1 MEVAMDKVG
10 YGRTNFEVSLVVLGT
25 WVTGGWMWGGAD
37 ESDSIRTIHKALDLG
52 INFIDTAPVYGFG
65 RSEEIVGKA
74 LREHPERDRV
84 VVATK
89 CGLEWDAEQRQIR
102 RNSSPDRIR
111 QEVDDSLRRLGRE
124 WIDLYQVHWPDPNT
138 PIVDTMATLDQLH
151 SVGKI
156 RCVGLSNFTQTQ
168 IVGCQKLHSVHSLQP
183 PFNLFE
189 REAAHE
195 LLPFCREHGIATMVY
210 GGLCRGLLSGKF
222 TGTETFP
229 RGDLRRADPKFKPD
243 RFKQYVKAVD
253 ELKKL
258 ASKYGRSM
266 AQFALRWAVQQ
277 PGVTTVIAGARTP
290 DQVEDNAG
298 VSGWEIGPEDLR
310 RVDEIVTRFIKT
322 PIGPEFMAPRP

>member
-1 MEVAMDKVG
+1 MDKVG
-10 YGRTNFEVSLVVLGT
+10 YGRTDFEVSVVVLGT

-74 LREHPERDRV
+74 LREHPEEERV

-89 CGLEWDAEQRQIR
+89 CGLEWDAEQRHIR
-102 RNSSPDRIR
+102 RNSSPARIR
-111 QEVDDSLRRLGRE
+111 QEVDDSLRRLGRDC
-124 WIDLYQVHWPDPNT
+124 IDLYQIHWPDPDT
-138 PIVDTMATLDQLH
+138 PSEDSMAAMVQLCDA
-151 SVGKI
+151 GKI
-156 RCVGLSNFTQTQ
+156 RYVGLSNFNIHQ
-168 IVGCQKLHSVHSLQP
+168 IQACQQVAPLHSLQP

-189 REAAHE
+189 RDATGEI
-195 LLPFCREHGIATMVY
+195 LPFCQEHGIATLVY

-229 RGDLRRADPKFKPD
+229 KGDLRRADPKFKPD

-258 ASKYGRSM
+258 ALQYGHSV
-266 AQFALRWAVQQ
+266 AQFALRWALQQ

-290 DQVEDNAG
+290 AQVEDNAG
-298 VSGWEIGPEDLR
+298 VSGWEIEPEDLR
-310 RVDEIVTRFIKT
+310 QVDEIVGRFIKT
-322 PIGPEFMAPRP
+322 SIGPEFMAPRP